1 MLSQAIGNL
10 LPAAIGVA
18 LSPIPIVAVILML
31 GTPRARSNG
40 SAFAVG
46 WLAGLIAVS
55 IIVVFVVGGAK
66 DPSSATAT
74 GVNWFQVVVGVVF
87 FAMAAKQWRKR
98 PTDGEEPEMP
108 TWMSVVDTFEWPKA
122 LGLAVLLSAVNPKNL
137 ILTAAASMAIAQA
150 GLDGGQSA
158 AAIAVFVVVAS
169 STVVGS
175 VVLYLL
181 APRAAATKLQTVKD
195 FFARNNAVIMMVLLI
210 ILGAKLLGEGFGALG
225 S

>member
-10 LPAAIGVA
+10 LPSAIGVA
-18 LSPIPIVAVILML
+18 LSPVPIVAVILML

-40 SAFAVG
+40 SAFAAG

-74 GVNWFQVVVGVVF
+74 GVNWFQVAVGVLF
-87 FAMAAKQWRKR
+87 FAMAAKQWRER
-98 PTDGEEPEMP
+98 PTGGEEPEMP
-108 TWMSVVDTFEWPKA
+108 KWLAVIDTFEWPKA

-137 ILTAAASMAIAQA
+137 LLTAAGSMAIAQA

-158 AAIAVFVVVAS
+158 AAIAVFVIVGS
-169 STVVGS
+169 LTVVGP
-175 VVLYLL
+175 VVLYLV
-181 APRAAATKLQTVKD
+181 APRAAASKLQTVKD
-195 FFARNNAVIMMVLLI
+195 FFAHNNAAIMMVLLV
-210 ILGAKLLGEGFGALG
+210 ILGAKLLGQGFGALG
-225 S
+225 A